1 MELNKK
7 YFNQRKWHSNELPDI
22 IAIESVMGCNLRCE
36 MCPVPQSKL
45 LMNGRTTTTMSLETY
60 SRILDEISDKPRSI
74 GLMLNLELNGLFF
87 SDYLGQACFFPR
99 CLDRAGQPGSV
110 FSG

>member
-74 GLMLNLELNGLFF
+74 GLNQMGEPLLNKSICEFVALTASRF
-87 SDYLGQACFFPR
+87 R
-99 CLDRAGQPGSV
+99 
-110 FSG
+110 